1 MNDLTITTDF
11 TDIALPTDLAA
22 SQKLNRDLLTL
33 VVALQ
38 ARVKRLEAELTELKE
53 RLNDS
58 SSNSSN
64 PPSRDTPEQRAQ
76 RERKPKSSLKRGGQ
90 PGHSKH
96 ERALVEESRLD
107 AIPVRAIK

>member
-22 SQKLNRDLLTL
+22 SQQLNRDLLTL

-64 PPSRDTPEQRAQ
+64 PPSR
-76 RERKPKSSLKRGGQ
+76 SKR
-90 PGHSKH
+90 
-96 ERALVEESRLD
+96 
-107 AIPVRAIK
+107 